1 MGFGHSAI
9 PSPMA
14 IPASAS
20 TAEPPTQIR
29 SQPQP
34 HRTTVKFRSSK
45 SFPSAR
51 KAATLEIQRS
61 SDLPSTLARLGE
73 SLTVKDLNA
82 VLYHF
87 KSSNKF
93 NHISQLFKW
102 MQENNKID
110 VSSYSHYMRFMAS
123 NLDAAEMLQLYHN
136 IQDESARKNI
146 LVCNSV
152 LGCLIKK
159 GKFDSGMKL
168 FQQMRLDG
176 LVPDLVTYSTLLAG
190 CIKIENG
197 YPKALELIQELQHNK
212 LQMDGVI
219 YGTIL
224 AVCASNSKWEEAEK
238 YFNQMK
244 SEGHS
249 PNVYHYSSLLNA
261 YSTCASYKKA
271 DMLIQDMK
279 SEGLVPNKVI
289 LTTLLKVYVKGGLFD
304 KSRELLAELKNLGY
318 AEDEMPYCILMDG
331 LAKAGQ
337 IHEAKLT
344 FDEMMKNHVRSDGYA
359 HSIMISA
366 LCRAKL
372 FREAKQLAKDF
383 ETTSYKYDLVI
394 LNSMLCAFCRVG
406 EMESVMETLKKMD
419 ELAISCYLVTS
430 RSQVQ
435 ILEAASLLVGLRLYS
450 TELCSS
456 LISHLG
462 QVNAYS
468 EAFSVYNVLRY
479 GKRTMCKSLH
489 EKILYILLAGHLL
502 KDAYV
507 VVKDNAKFISRPATK
522 KFAIAFLKS
531 GNINYINDVLKT
543 LHDSGYKLDQDL
555 FGKAVSRYLDEPEKK
570 DLLLHLLQ
578 WMPGQGYVVDSSTR
592 NLILKNSHLFG
603 RQLIAERRLSRE
615 NPCEWEP
622 GGDYRMNGGLVVETR
637 WQHNIGRP
645 LVSLTSFKKSGSWY
659 QEVQS
664 VPNRRPFGAG
674 SGSDSIPIFRDYIT
688 SSRGESSSLRVFL
701 YRGGSIGLT
710 SGGGLLSVSQPGPPG
725 CRERRAYRVIP
736 EVLQEETLEE
746 ALLEEQPLEV
756 LPEQFAG
763 PSGP

>member
-1 MGFGHSAI
+1 MELSSSFGMRFRHSAI
-9 PSPMA
+9 PSPLA

-20 TAEPPTQIR
+20 TAEPHTQT
-29 SQPQP
+29 PP
-34 HRTTVKFRSSK
+34 HRNTIKLRSSK
-45 SFPSAR
+45 PFPSAR
-51 KAATLEIQRS
+51 KSATLEIQRS
-61 SDLPSTLARLGE
+61 SDLPSALARLGE
-73 SLTVKDLNA
+73 TLTVKDLNA
-82 VLYHF
+82 ALYHF
-87 KSSNKF
+87 KNSNKF

-102 MQENNKID
+102 MQENKKLD
-110 VSSYSHYMRFMAS
+110 VSSYSHYMRFMAN
-123 NLDAAEMLQLYHN
+123 NLDAAEMLQLYHS

-146 LVCNSV
+146 FVCNSV
-152 LGCLIKK
+152 LVCLIKK
-159 GKFDSGMKL
+159 GKFASGMKL
-168 FQQMRLDG
+168 FQQMQLDG
-176 LVPDLVTYSTLLAG
+176 LVPDTVTYSTLLAG

-238 YFNQMK
+238 YFGQMK
-244 SEGHS
+244 DEGHS

-261 YSTCASYKKA
+261 YSTCGNYKKA
-271 DMLIQDMK
+271 DKLIQDMK

-304 KSRELLAELKNLGY
+304 KSRELLAELKSLGY

-337 IHEAKLT
+337 IHEAKLI
-344 FDEMMKNHVRSDGYA
+344 FDEMIKNHVRSDGYA

-366 LCRAKL
+366 LCRSKL

-383 ETTSYKYDLVI
+383 ETTSNKYDIVI

-419 ELAISCYLVTS
+419 ELAISPSYNTFHILIKYFCREKMYLLAYRTMKDMHS
-430 RSQVQ
+430 KGHQPG
-435 ILEAASLLVGLRLYS
+435 E
-450 TELCSS
+450 ELCSS

-468 EAFSVYNVLRY
+468 EAFSVYNMLRY

-507 VVKDNAKFISRPATK
+507 VVKDNAKSISRPPTK
-522 KFAIAFLKS
+522 KFAIAFMKS

-555 FGKAVSRYLDEPEKK
+555 FAMAVSRYLGEPEKK

-578 WMPGQGYVVDSSTR
+578 WMSGQGYVVDSSTR
-592 NLILKNSHLFG
+592 NLILKHSHLFG
-603 RQLIAERRLSRE
+603 RQLIAEVLSKQQVQLKHK
-615 NPCEWEP
+615 N
-622 GGDYRMNGGLVVETR
+622 LTR
-637 WQHNIGRP
+637 
-645 LVSLTSFKKSGSWY
+645 
-659 QEVQS
+659 
-664 VPNRRPFGAG
+664 
-674 SGSDSIPIFRDYIT
+674 
-688 SSRGESSSLRVFL
+688 
-701 YRGGSIGLT
+701 
-710 SGGGLLSVSQPGPPG
+710 
-725 CRERRAYRVIP
+725 
-736 EVLQEETLEE
+736 
-746 ALLEEQPLEV
+746 
-756 LPEQFAG
+756 
-763 PSGP
+763 

>member
-9 PSPMA
+9 PSSLA

-20 TAEPPTQIR
+20 TAEPHTQIR
-29 SQPQP
+29 TQPQP

-73 SLTVKDLNA
+73 ALTVKDLNA

-110 VSSYSHYMRFMAS
+110 VSSYSHYMRFMAN

-136 IQDESARKNI
+136 IQDESARKNT

-168 FQQMRLDG
+168 FQQMQLDG

-244 SEGHS
+244 DEGHS

-261 YSTCASYKKA
+261 YSTCGSYKKA

-304 KSRELLAELKNLGY
+304 KSRELLAELKSLGY

-331 LAKAGQ
+331 LAKAGK
-337 IHEAKLT
+337 IHEAKVI

-383 ETTSYKYDLVI
+383 ETTSNKYDLVI

-419 ELAISCYLVTS
+419 ELAISPSYNTFHILIKYFCREKMYLLAYRTMKDMHTKGH
-430 RSQVQ
+430 QPG
-435 ILEAASLLVGLRLYS
+435 E
-450 TELCSS
+450 ELCSS

-468 EAFSVYNVLRY
+468 EAFSVYNMLRY

-522 KFAIAFLKS
+522 KFAIAFMKS

-543 LHDSGYKLDQDL
+543 LHDSGYELDQDL
-555 FGKAVSRYLDEPEKK
+555 FAKAVSRYLDEPEKK

-603 RQLIAERRLSRE
+603 RQLIAEVLSKQRVQLKHK
-615 NPCEWEP
+615 N
-622 GGDYRMNGGLVVETR
+622 LTR
-637 WQHNIGRP
+637 
-645 LVSLTSFKKSGSWY
+645 
-659 QEVQS
+659 
-664 VPNRRPFGAG
+664 
-674 SGSDSIPIFRDYIT
+674 
-688 SSRGESSSLRVFL
+688 
-701 YRGGSIGLT
+701 
-710 SGGGLLSVSQPGPPG
+710 
-725 CRERRAYRVIP
+725 
-736 EVLQEETLEE
+736 
-746 ALLEEQPLEV
+746 
-756 LPEQFAG
+756 
-763 PSGP
+763 

>member
-1 MGFGHSAI
+1 
-9 PSPMA
+9 
-14 IPASAS
+14 
-20 TAEPPTQIR
+20 
-29 SQPQP
+29 
-34 HRTTVKFRSSK
+34 
-45 SFPSAR
+45 
-51 KAATLEIQRS
+51 
-61 SDLPSTLARLGE
+61 
-73 SLTVKDLNA
+73 
-82 VLYHF
+82 
-87 KSSNKF
+87 
-93 NHISQLFKW
+93 

-110 VSSYSHYMRFMAS
+110 VSSYSHYTRFMAS

-219 YGTIL
+219 YGTML

-244 SEGHS
+244 DEGHS

-383 ETTSYKYDLVI
+383 ETTSNKYDLVI

-419 ELAISCYLVTS
+419 ELAISPSYNTFHILIKYFCREKMYLLAYRTMKDMHS
-430 RSQVQ
+430 KGHQPG
-435 ILEAASLLVGLRLYS
+435 E
-450 TELCSS
+450 ELCSS
-456 LISHLG
+456 LISHLS

-468 EAFSVYNVLRY
+468 EAFSVYNMLRY

-507 VVKDNAKFISRPATK
+507 VVKDNAKFISGPATK

-603 RQLIAERRLSRE
+603 RQLIAEVLSKQRS
-615 NPCEWEP
+615 
-622 GGDYRMNGGLVVETR
+622 TIKT
-637 WQHNIGRP
+637 Q
-645 LVSLTSFKKSGSWY
+645 KSH
-659 QEVQS
+659 
-664 VPNRRPFGAG
+664 
-674 SGSDSIPIFRDYIT
+674 
-688 SSRGESSSLRVFL
+688 
-701 YRGGSIGLT
+701 
-710 SGGGLLSVSQPGPPG
+710 
-725 CRERRAYRVIP
+725 
-736 EVLQEETLEE
+736 
-746 ALLEEQPLEV
+746 
-756 LPEQFAG
+756 
-763 PSGP
+763 